1 MLSNKIMNCP
11 SCDSSESRLVVSLKE
26 DDRYEKFKK
35 FSDRKYR
42 GILDT
47 MLPLEKVA
55 IRKCKQCF
63 HLWYETQPS
72 PDDLII
78 MYNVGTT
85 INTYGRKAL
94 EERDSY
100 IRKQLTKFFKLNK
113 NKSRKMLD
121 FGSGSGEWSKIAVT
135 LGYQVVAYEPA
146 ESRSIENIKEPYLD
160 RKSVV

>member
-35 FSDRKYR
+35 FSDRKYQ

-85 INTYGRKAL
+85 INHPRL
-94 EERDSY
+94 FNNP
-100 IRKQLTKFFKLNK
+100 LLN
-113 NKSRKMLD
+113 
-121 FGSGSGEWSKIAVT
+121 SGSLKAH
-135 LGYQVVAYEPA
+135 
-146 ESRSIENIKEPYLD
+146 K
-160 RKSVV
+160 